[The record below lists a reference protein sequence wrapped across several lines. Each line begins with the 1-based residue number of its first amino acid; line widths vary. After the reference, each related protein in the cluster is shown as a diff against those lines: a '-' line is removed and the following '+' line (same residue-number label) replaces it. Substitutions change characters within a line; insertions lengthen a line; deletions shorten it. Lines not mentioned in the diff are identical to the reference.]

1 MANPSTQVPSNAITT
16 EIIFTED
23 FSQATYTLLEI
34 PTTLETFMKEN
45 ENNPELSFHIR
56 GLDTDAAVLCTPTQT
71 FSLQRA
77 HTSNTLMPIAPI
89 RKQKKQPRVIRELD
103 EDAPTLPMDMDL
115 TMDMDMDTA
124 EVEEEEH
131 KEEEGTFDQ
140 QMVLDILD
148 SVLDL
153 IPVSPRLE
161 RLGEL
166 LGLAPFEGWAQEVDR
181 KGYTYTWEHLQS
193 AIQASDKEI
202 KQWLKDHHACL
213 IDGHWRLFKQRFMYD
228 ILQEM
233 LMAVNV
239 LEMTVQDIEATALC
253 QAICEENTER
263 DSNAIEE
270 WMVKHCLESFAEEDT
285 DLPPGHFRLSV
296 KKICAFMGVHILST
310 VERGNR
316 WVLSDFMRQWQ
327 QSLHSQFEPD
337 LACLAGECIVDTE
350 KAPDQRYQPIKYIR
364 YFSKDN
370 LPNDPASRFAALFE
384 IKAKWEAHEIRPFLR
399 DLVLDEKK
407 LDVLLLK
414 HARSVKQPGGGVVY
428 NSRIIK

>member
-89 RKQKKQPRVIRELD
+89 RKQKKKPRVTRELE

-115 TMDMDMDTA
+115 TLDMDMDIA

-181 KGYTYTWEHLQS
+181 KS

-213 IDGHWRLFKQRFMYD
+213 IDGHWRLFKQRFMFD

-285 DLPPGHFRLSV
+285 DLPP
-296 KKICAFMGVHILST
+296 

-337 LACLAGECIVDTE
+337 LAYLAGECIVDTE

-414 HARSVKQPGGGVVY
+414 HARSVKQPGGGVIY